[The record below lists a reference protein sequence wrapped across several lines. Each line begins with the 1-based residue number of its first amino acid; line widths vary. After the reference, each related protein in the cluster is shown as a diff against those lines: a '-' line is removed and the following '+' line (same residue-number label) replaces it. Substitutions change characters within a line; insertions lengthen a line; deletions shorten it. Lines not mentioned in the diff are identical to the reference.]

1 MPLTT
6 DEYEERIHRAHVGGE
21 VLITVMQHFARDLR
35 DLRETVARLE
45 CDLARARLNE
55 PLNEP
60 QYETKPAADGSGVFT
75 QPVTEYAD
83 ATGRNGD

>member
-55 PLNEP
+55 P
-60 QYETKPAADGSGVFT
+60 QYETKPAEDGSGVFT
-75 QPVTEYAD
+75 QPVVTVTRVPESEF
-83 ATGRNGD
+83 